1 MIVLGLESSCDET
14 AVALLSGGREVI
26 AARVRTQVEDHA
38 PWGGVVPELA
48 AMGHQRAVVN
58 LMDEVLGLGRAAG
71 VGTDDIDAVAVT
83 ARPGLIGSLL
93 IGLGAAKAAAWTWG
107 VPLVA
112 VDHVRA
118 HAWSA
123 TIENDGFEPPFA
135 CLVVSGGH
143 TSLYHVDGPDQIEPL
158 GSTRDDAAGEAFDK
172 VAALL
177 GLGYPGGP
185 ALSRAAEDGDPA
197 ALHLPRPL
205 LEPGSLDFSFSGL
218 KTAVRYAVKGVGD
231 RAPMDLAVADVA
243 ASFQEA
249 VCDVL
254 VEKCRR
260 ALDATGLERLA
271 VAGGVACN
279 VRLRQRLAE
288 AFGDEHLALPSPG
301 LCTDNAVMIAA
312 LGSEMAERGLTSPLS
327 VEASARGLG

>member
-14 AVALLSGGREVI
+14 AVALLRGGREVI

-38 PWGGVVPELA
+38 PWGGVVPEVA
-48 AMGHQRAVVN
+48 AMGHQRAVVS
-58 LMDEVLGLGRAAG
+58 LLDEVLGLGRNAG
-71 VGTDDIDAVAVT
+71 VETSDIDAVAVT

-107 VPLVA
+107 VPLAA

-123 TIENDGFEPPFA
+123 TIENEGLAPPFA

-143 TSLYHVDGPDQIEPL
+143 TSLYRVDGPDRIEPL

-197 ALHLPRPL
+197 ALDLPRPL
-205 LEPGSLDFSFSGL
+205 LGRGSLDFSFSGL

-260 ALDATGLERLA
+260 ALAATGLERLA

-279 VRLRQRLAE
+279 IRLRHRLAE
-288 AFGDEHLALPSPG
+288 AFGEAHLALPSPG

-312 LGSEMAERGLTSPLS
+312 LGSEMVERGLTAPLS